1 MQKRKFKLI
10 LINLFYILIF
20 FILYNLIKNEYL
32 TFVLELGILNAIIYS
47 IYIFKQITSKYF
59 NIFSLFILLFFVFLS
74 GRPILHLIGYE
85 NIQYVEFYYNGILDL
100 GIINRV
106 LLNQIIAIH
115 SYVIGVLIYWIKN
128 KSIETSKIIYLN
140 DFHILNNKK
149 ILYFVIAISLFML
162 GKYSIDIFNQIIT
175 KGYLSNF
182 TGDIEV
188 NRNIIEWFLSSF
200 IIIIIFYYLSN
211 PYLGSLRF
219 GIILLILY
227 VILNLASGQR
237 GPAMLLLIFSLFY
250 LYLLKRIHISFFS
263 LLLLFV
269 FITVLSTYISVWRSD
284 NTSLFSVNNLLM
296 FPEFIWGRG
305 ISMHVLSM
313 TIKFENNIN
322 YSFADLFGYI
332 EFIIDYY
339 INKFSDTP
347 EKIGMYSLAVDYK
360 IYGPYISNIV
370 DSTLFDMGYGIGGSY
385 IAQFYAIG
393 KETAQFLGGLITG
406 LIYSFLYS
414 KLLSKKFEI
423 RFVAF
428 YMLSQFIYIPRDNF
442 LDFLTTEWI
451 VFFSLLFLSYLNKKI
466 KRQRY

>member
-1 MQKRKFKLI
+1 MQKRKFKFI
-10 LINLFYILIF
+10 LINLLYIFIF
-20 FILYNLIKNEYL
+20 FILYNLITNKVL
-32 TFVLELGILNAIIYS
+32 TYVLELGILNAIIYS

-85 NIQYVEFYYNGILDL
+85 NIQYVEFYFNDVVDL

-140 DFHILNNKK
+140 DFQILNNKK
-149 ILYFVIAISLFML
+149 ILYFFIVISLLVL
-162 GKYSIDIFNQIIT
+162 GKYSIEMFNQIIT
-175 KGYLSNF
+175 KGYLANF
-182 TGDIEV
+182 TGDIVV
-188 NRNIIEWFLSSF
+188 NRNIFEWFLSSF

-227 VILNLASGQR
+227 VILTLTTGRR
-237 GPAMLLLIFSLFY
+237 GPALLLLVFSLFY
-250 LYLLKRIHISFFS
+250 LYLLKRIHISYLS
-263 LLLLFV
+263 LLLFFA
-269 FITVLSTYISVWRSD
+269 FIVILSTYISAWRTD
-284 NTSLFSVNNLLM
+284 NTSLFSVNNLLI
-296 FPEFIWGRG
+296 FPEFIWARG

-313 TIKFENNIN
+313 TIKFENNID
-322 YSFADLFGYI
+322 YSFVDIFGNIWY
-332 EFIIDYY
+332 IIDYY
-339 INKFSDTP
+339 INKFSDIP
-347 EKIGMYSLAVDYK
+347 EKYGMYSLAVDYK
-360 IYGPYISNIV
+360 IYGPYISYIV
-370 DSTLFDMGYGIGGSY
+370 DPTLFDMGYGLGGSY

-393 KETAQFLGGLITG
+393 KETAQFFGGLIAG
-406 LIYSFLYS
+406 IIYSFLYS

-428 YMLSQFIYIPRDNF
+428 YMLSQLIYIPRHNF
-442 LDFLTTEWI
+442 LDFLTAEWI
-451 VFFSLLFLSYLNKKI
+451 VYICLLFLSYLNKRI
-466 KRQRY
+466 KS